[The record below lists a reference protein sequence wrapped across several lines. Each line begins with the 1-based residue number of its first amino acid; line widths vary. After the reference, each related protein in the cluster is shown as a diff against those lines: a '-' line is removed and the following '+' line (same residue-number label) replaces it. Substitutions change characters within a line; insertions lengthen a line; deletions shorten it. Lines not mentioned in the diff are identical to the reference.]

1 MNFVTCL
8 NHVGKYRAH
17 CFFFVCFFFSRER
30 DRPHFFGEPDIL
42 TSKCDLVNK
51 IKFQKNFEIVD
62 VPLFANGDNYNHV
75 GGYYC

>member
-1 MNFVTCL
+1 MHIVFFFFC
-8 NHVGKYRAH
+8 
-17 CFFFVCFFFSRER
+17 CFFFTRKRQAAFFW
-30 DRPHFFGEPDIL
+30 EPDIL

-62 VPLFANGDNYNHV
+62 VPLFANGDNCNNV

>member
-1 MNFVTCL
+1 M
-8 NHVGKYRAH
+8 GKYRAH
-17 CFFFVCFFFSRER
+17 CFFFFVFFFTRER
-30 DRPHFFGEPDIL
+30 QTAFFWEPDIL